1 MHINW
6 FEIFAIILNFF
17 ILLALL
23 NKFLFKP
30 VLAAMEERE
39 EKIGQTIEM
48 AKTKLKEAESILQEY
63 ENKVE
68 SIKEA
73 EEDILNQASIEARE
87 KRELMLE
94 GFQEEIALKKEL
106 FERDFALEK
115 KDFISKFRKFLADYT
130 IRISRKLLE
139 PLSDTKLED
148 KLFEALLET
157 VKEIPEEIIRAE
169 QKLDGGQV
177 DIISSGEIAED
188 QAKVL
193 TDLISKLTGK
203 ETFNFSINEDLLY
216 GYQLVFNTFTLNEN
230 LDFYLKDMEEEI
242 EKHQKLN

>member
-39 EKIGQTIEM
+39 EKIEQTIEM
-48 AKTKLKEAESILQEY
+48 AETKLKEAESILQEY